1 MASITDENTCLRTR
15 DLLYSGSQ
23 HPQRSPEGTQS
34 SHCPLCGC
42 PVLSWG
48 PSARHRAMCVCVNHD
63 QGEQG
68 DQAYSSSPPP
78 TLALI

>member
-1 MASITDENTCLRTR
+1 MASITDENTCLR

-34 SHCPLCGC
+34 SHRPLYGC

-48 PSARHRAMCVCVNHD
+48 PSARHRAMCVCVCVSIMTKGYKATKPTSAH
-63 QGEQG
+63 
-68 DQAYSSSPPP
+68 PP